1 MPQERAEFRSDIE
14 GIRGVA
20 ILLVVAFHAGVPW
33 MSGGFVGVDVFF
45 VLSGFLITGLLAREL
60 ASTGDVD
67 LGEFYARRAR
77 RLLPAFL
84 VVVIATIALA
94 LWIYAPIDQQPIAAH
109 ARNVALH
116 YGNVAFAREAVDYHA
131 SSGNPFL
138 HTWSLAVEEQFYI
151 IWPLLFVLLG
161 RAGPGDGTRPSSE
174 LTKRFALGI
183 AATGG
188 VSFLASLW
196 LTGAAQPWAFF
207 GMPTRIWEFALGGLV
222 ALDAGRLS
230 KISTKSGTLL
240 QAAGVAAIAVA
251 ALFYDQATPYPGLA
265 ALAPVLG
272 TAALL
277 VGGMA
282 IPAGA
287 VTRALSMAV
296 LRWFGRVSYSWYLW
310 HWPLVGV
317 GAVIDWRIGVAG
329 RLAWSGVALL
339 LAVLT
344 LRFVEEPAR
353 RSSWLRDR
361 SYSLNLVALGA
372 SLSAVLI
379 AYGAM
384 LVAQRRVS
392 SPAQRVYALARED
405 GMEHDCWGSL
415 LENSTAP
422 CVFGDRSSTETV
434 VLMGDSHAEHWLPA
448 VDRIGKESGWKVI
461 AMVKPACPV
470 ADIPELVNGRLKRRY
485 TECTAWRRAMLRRIV
500 ALRPMAVILSSYDH
514 YMPAKG
520 KRSESRVT
528 PTSWRDGLRRT
539 YSQLSA
545 AGINTIVMR
554 DVPQPGFDVPAC
566 LSRRAARAPFRL
578 RDCSY
583 DRDESLSQRA
593 ILAQNEAARGLDR
606 VAFVDM
612 TDRLCS
618 RSPCPVIE
626 GGVIVYRDD
635 DHLTATFSLS
645 EAPILAQRI
654 LAAMSQAKRPLP

>member
-1 MPQERAEFRSDIE
+1 MASERADFRPDIE
-14 GIRGVA
+14 GIRGIA
-20 ILLVVAFHAGVPW
+20 ILLVVAFHAGVSW

-45 VLSGFLITGLLAREL
+45 VLSGFLITGLLAREVT
-60 ASTGDVD
+60 STGDVD

-94 LWIYAPIDQQPIAAH
+94 LWIYAPIDQRPIAAH

-151 IWPLLFVLLG
+151 IWPLLFVVLARLENG
-161 RAGPGDGTRPSSE
+161 EPTTARMTR
-174 LTKRFALGI
+174 RLGI
-183 AATGG
+183 GIAVTGAL
-188 VSFLASLW
+188 SFIVSLW
-196 LTGAAQPWAFF
+196 LTRAAQPWAFF
-207 GMPTRIWEFALGGLV
+207 GMPTRIWEFALGGLISF
-222 ALDAGRLS
+222 DAARLS

-240 QAAGVAAIAVA
+240 QASGLAAIAGA
-251 ALFYDQATPYPGLA
+251 SLFYNQATPYPGLA
-265 ALAPVLG
+265 AVVPVLG

-282 IPAGA
+282 TPAGA
-287 VTRALSMAV
+287 ITRGLGTSV

-310 HWPLVGV
+310 HWPLVGL

-329 RLAWSGVALL
+329 RLAWSGVALV

-353 RSSWLRDR
+353 HSSWLRER

-392 SPAQRVYALARED
+392 SPAQRFYAAARKD

-415 LENSTAP
+415 LENATAP
-422 CVFGDRSSTETV
+422 CVFGDRNAKETV

-448 VDRIGKESGWKVI
+448 VDRMGKERGWKVI

-485 TECTAWRRAMLRRIV
+485 TECTTRRRAMLRRIV
-500 ALRPMAVILSSYDH
+500 GLRPMAVILSSYDH
-514 YMPAKG
+514 YMPARG
-520 KRSESRVT
+520 KLAESGVT
-528 PTSWRDGLRRT
+528 PATWRDGLRRT
-539 YSQLSA
+539 YSLLSSA
-545 AGINTIVMR
+545 RINTIVMR

-566 LSRRAARAPFRL
+566 LSRRAAGAPFRM
-578 RDCSY
+578 RECEY
-583 DRDESLSQRA
+583 DRDESVSPRA
-593 ILAQNEAARGLDR
+593 IAAQNEAARGLDR

-612 TDRLCS
+612 TDRLCA
-618 RSPCPVIE
+618 RSPCAVALR
-626 GGVIVYRDD
+626 GTVVYRDD
-635 DHLTATFSLS
+635 DHLTATFSRA
-645 EAPILAQRI
+645 EAPVLGARI
-654 LAAMSQAKRPLP
+654 SAAVSRLERGAR

>member
-1 MPQERAEFRSDIE
+1 MASERVEFRPDIE
-14 GIRGVA
+14 GIRGLA
-20 ILLVVAFHAGVPW
+20 ILLVVAFHAGVSW

-45 VLSGFLITGLLAREL
+45 VLSGFLITGLLAREV

-84 VVVIATIALA
+84 VVIVATIALA
-94 LWIYAPIDQQPIAAH
+94 LWIYAPIDQRPIAAH

-116 YGNVAFAREAVDYHA
+116 YGNVAFARDAVDYHA

-151 IWPLLFVLLG
+151 IWPLLFVVMG
-161 RAGPGDGTRPSSE
+161 RLENGEPTTVRVMRRLSI
-174 LTKRFALGI
+174 GI
-183 AATGG
+183 AVTGAL
-188 VSFLASLW
+188 SFVVSLW
-196 LTGAAQPWAFF
+196 LTRAAQPWAFF
-207 GMPTRIWEFALGGLV
+207 GMPTRIWEFALGGLIS
-222 ALDAGRLS
+222 LDAARLS

-240 QAAGVAAIAVA
+240 QASGLAAIAGA
-251 ALFYDQATPYPGLA
+251 SMFYNQATPYPGLA
-265 ALAPVLG
+265 AVVPVLG
-272 TAALL
+272 TTALL

-282 IPAGA
+282 TPAGA
-287 VTRALSMAV
+287 ITHGLGTSV

-310 HWPLVGV
+310 HWPLVGL

-329 RLAWSGVALL
+329 RLAWSGVALV

-353 RSSWLRDR
+353 HSSWLRER

-384 LVAQRRVS
+384 LVAQRRVA
-392 SPAQRVYALARED
+392 SPAQRPYAAARKD

-415 LENSTAP
+415 LENATAP
-422 CVFGDRSSTETV
+422 CVFGDRSAKETV

-448 VDRIGKESGWKVI
+448 VDRIGKERGWKVL

-485 TECTAWRRAMLRRIV
+485 TECTTWRRAMLRRIV
-500 ALRPMAVILSSYDH
+500 GLRPMAVILSSYDH
-514 YMPAKG
+514 YMPARG
-520 KRSESRVT
+520 KLSESGVT
-528 PTSWRDGLRRT
+528 PDTWRDGLRRT
-539 YSQLSA
+539 YSLLSSA
-545 AGINTIVMR
+545 RINTIVMR

-566 LSRRAARAPFRL
+566 LSRRAAGAPFRM
-578 RDCSY
+578 RECEY
-583 DRDESLSQRA
+583 DRDESVSPRA
-593 ILAQNEAARGLDR
+593 IAAQNEAARGLDR

-612 TDRLCS
+612 TDRLCT
-618 RSPCPVIE
+618 RSPCAVALR
-626 GGVIVYRDD
+626 GSVVYRDD
-635 DHLTATFSLS
+635 DHLTATFSRA
-645 EAPILAQRI
+645 EAPVLGDRI
-654 LAAMSQAKRPLP
+654 RAAVSSLERGRR

>member
-1 MPQERAEFRSDIE
+1 
-14 GIRGVA
+14 
-20 ILLVVAFHAGVPW
+20 

-45 VLSGFLITGLLAREL
+45 VLSGFLITGLLAREVT
-60 ASTGDVD
+60 STGDVD

-94 LWIYAPIDQQPIAAH
+94 LWIYAPIDQRPIAAH

-151 IWPLLFVLLG
+151 IWPLLFVVLARLENG
-161 RAGPGDGTRPSSE
+161 EPTTARMTR
-174 LTKRFALGI
+174 RLGI
-183 AATGG
+183 GIAVTGAL
-188 VSFLASLW
+188 SFIVSLW
-196 LTGAAQPWAFF
+196 LTRAAQPWAFF
-207 GMPTRIWEFALGGLV
+207 GMPTRIWEFALGGLISF
-222 ALDAGRLS
+222 DAARLS

-240 QAAGVAAIAVA
+240 QASGLAAIAGA
-251 ALFYDQATPYPGLA
+251 SLFYNQATPYPGLA
-265 ALAPVLG
+265 AVVPVLG

-282 IPAGA
+282 TPAGA
-287 VTRALSMAV
+287 ITRGLGTSV

-310 HWPLVGV
+310 HWPLVGL

-329 RLAWSGVALL
+329 RLAWSGVALV

-353 RSSWLRDR
+353 HSSWLRER

-392 SPAQRVYALARED
+392 SPAQRFYAAARKD

-415 LENSTAP
+415 LENATAP
-422 CVFGDRSSTETV
+422 CVFGDRNAKETV

-448 VDRIGKESGWKVI
+448 VDRMGKERGWKVI

-485 TECTAWRRAMLRRIV
+485 TECTTWRRAMLRRIV
-500 ALRPMAVILSSYDH
+500 GLRPMAVILSSYDH
-514 YMPAKG
+514 YMPARG
-520 KRSESRVT
+520 KLAESGVT
-528 PTSWRDGLRRT
+528 PATWRDGLRRT
-539 YSQLSA
+539 YSLLSFA
-545 AGINTIVMR
+545 RINTIVMR

-566 LSRRAARAPFRL
+566 LSRRAAGAPFRM
-578 RDCSY
+578 RECEY
-583 DRDESLSQRA
+583 DRDESVSPRA
-593 ILAQNEAARGLDR
+593 IAAQNEAARGLDR

-612 TDRLCS
+612 TDRLCA
-618 RSPCPVIE
+618 RSPCAVALR
-626 GGVIVYRDD
+626 GTVVYRDD
-635 DHLTATFSLS
+635 DHLTATFSRA
-645 EAPILAQRI
+645 EAPVLGARI
-654 LAAMSQAKRPLP
+654 SAAVSRLERGAR

>member
-1 MPQERAEFRSDIE
+1 MASERADFRPDIE
-14 GIRGVA
+14 GIRGIA
-20 ILLVVAFHAGVPW
+20 ILLVVAFHAGVSW

-45 VLSGFLITGLLAREL
+45 VLSGFLITGLLAREVT
-60 ASTGDVD
+60 STGDVD

-84 VVVIATIALA
+84 VVVVATIALA
-94 LWIYAPIDQQPIAAH
+94 LWIYAPIDQRPIAAH

-151 IWPLLFVLLG
+151 IWPLLFVVMARLENG
-161 RAGPGDGTRPSSE
+161 EPTTARMTR
-174 LTKRFALGI
+174 RLGI
-183 AATGG
+183 GIAVTGAL
-188 VSFLASLW
+188 SFIVSLW
-196 LTGAAQPWAFF
+196 LTRAAQPWAFF
-207 GMPTRIWEFALGGLV
+207 GMPTRIWEFALGGLISF
-222 ALDAGRLS
+222 DAARLS

-240 QAAGVAAIAVA
+240 QASGLAAIAGA
-251 ALFYDQATPYPGLA
+251 SLFYNQATPYPGLA
-265 ALAPVLG
+265 AVVPVLG
-272 TAALL
+272 TAVIL

-282 IPAGA
+282 TPAGA
-287 VTRALSMAV
+287 ITRGLGTSG

-310 HWPLVGV
+310 HWPLVGL

-329 RLAWSGVALL
+329 RLAWSGVALV

-353 RSSWLRDR
+353 HSSWLRER

-392 SPAQRVYALARED
+392 SPAQRLYTAARED

-415 LENSTAP
+415 LENATAP
-422 CVFGDRSSTETV
+422 CVFGDRNAKETV

-448 VDRIGKESGWKVI
+448 VDRIGKERGWKVI

-470 ADIPELVNGRLKRRY
+470 ADVPELVNGRLKRRY
-485 TECTAWRRAMLRRIV
+485 TECTTWRRAMLRRIV
-500 ALRPMAVILSSYDH
+500 GLRPMAVILSSYDH
-514 YMPAKG
+514 YMPARG
-520 KRSESRVT
+520 KLSESGVT
-528 PTSWRDGLRRT
+528 PATWRDGLRRT
-539 YSQLSA
+539 YSLLSSA
-545 AGINTIVMR
+545 RINTIVMR

-566 LSRRAARAPFRL
+566 LSRRAAGAPFRM
-578 RDCSY
+578 RECEY
-583 DRDESLSQRA
+583 DRDESVSPRA
-593 ILAQNEAARGLDR
+593 ITAQNEAARGLDR

-612 TDRLCS
+612 TGRLCA
-618 RSPCPVIE
+618 RSPCAVALR
-626 GGVIVYRDD
+626 GAVVYRDD
-635 DHLTATFSLS
+635 DHLTATFSRA
-645 EAPILAQRI
+645 EAPVLGDRI
-654 LAAMSQAKRPLP
+654 SAAVSRLERGAR

>member
-1 MPQERAEFRSDIE
+1 MASERADFRPDIE
-14 GIRGVA
+14 GIRGIA
-20 ILLVVAFHAGVPW
+20 ILLVVAFHAGVSW

-45 VLSGFLITGLLAREL
+45 VLSGFLITGLLAREVT
-60 ASTGDVD
+60 STGDVD

-94 LWIYAPIDQQPIAAH
+94 LWIYAPIDQRPIAAH

-151 IWPLLFVLLG
+151 IWPLLFVVLARLENG
-161 RAGPGDGTRPSSE
+161 EPTTARMTR
-174 LTKRFALGI
+174 RLGI
-183 AATGG
+183 GIAVTGAL
-188 VSFLASLW
+188 SFIVSLW
-196 LTGAAQPWAFF
+196 LTRAAQPWAFF
-207 GMPTRIWEFALGGLV
+207 GMPTRIWEFALGGLISF
-222 ALDAGRLS
+222 DAARLS

-240 QAAGVAAIAVA
+240 QASGLAAIAGA
-251 ALFYDQATPYPGLA
+251 SLFYNQATPYPGLA
-265 ALAPVLG
+265 AVVPVLG

-282 IPAGA
+282 TPAGA
-287 VTRALSMAV
+287 ITRGLGTSV

-310 HWPLVGV
+310 HWPLVGL

-329 RLAWSGVALL
+329 RLAWSGVALV

-353 RSSWLRDR
+353 HSSWLRER

-392 SPAQRVYALARED
+392 SPSQRLYAAARMD

-415 LENSTAP
+415 LENATAP
-422 CVFGDRSSTETV
+422 CMFGDRNAKETV

-448 VDRIGKESGWKVI
+448 VDRMGKERGWKVI

-485 TECTAWRRAMLRRIV
+485 TECTTWRRAMLRRIV
-500 ALRPMAVILSSYDH
+500 GLRPMAVILSSYDH
-514 YMPAKG
+514 YMPARG
-520 KRSESRVT
+520 KLAESGVT
-528 PTSWRDGLRRT
+528 PATWRDGLRRT
-539 YSQLSA
+539 YSLLSSA
-545 AGINTIVMR
+545 RINTIVMR

-566 LSRRAARAPFRL
+566 LSRRAAGAPFRM
-578 RDCSY
+578 RECEY
-583 DRDESLSQRA
+583 DRDESVSPRA
-593 ILAQNEAARGLDR
+593 IAAQNEAARGLDR

-612 TDRLCS
+612 TDRLCA
-618 RSPCPVIE
+618 RSPCAVALR
-626 GGVIVYRDD
+626 GTVVYRDD
-635 DHLTATFSLS
+635 DHLTATFSRA
-645 EAPILAQRI
+645 EAPVLGARI
-654 LAAMSQAKRPLP
+654 SAAVSRLERGAR

>member
-1 MPQERAEFRSDIE
+1 MASERADFRPDIE
-14 GIRGVA
+14 GIRGIA
-20 ILLVVAFHAGVPW
+20 ILLVVAFHAGVSW

-45 VLSGFLITGLLAREL
+45 VLSGFLITGLLAREVT
-60 ASTGDVD
+60 STGDVD

-94 LWIYAPIDQQPIAAH
+94 LWIYAPIDQRPIAAH

-151 IWPLLFVLLG
+151 IWPLLFVVLARLENG
-161 RAGPGDGTRPSSE
+161 EPTTARMTR
-174 LTKRFALGI
+174 RLGI
-183 AATGG
+183 GIAVTGAL
-188 VSFLASLW
+188 SFIVSLW
-196 LTGAAQPWAFF
+196 LTRAAQPWAFF
-207 GMPTRIWEFALGGLV
+207 GMPTRIWEFALGGLISF
-222 ALDAGRLS
+222 DAARLS

-240 QAAGVAAIAVA
+240 QASGLAAIAGA
-251 ALFYDQATPYPGLA
+251 SLFYNQATPYPGLA
-265 ALAPVLG
+265 AVVPVLG

-282 IPAGA
+282 TPAGA
-287 VTRALSMAV
+287 ITRGLGTSV

-310 HWPLVGV
+310 HWPLVGL

-329 RLAWSGVALL
+329 RLAWSGVALV

-353 RSSWLRDR
+353 HSSWLRER

-392 SPAQRVYALARED
+392 SPSQRLYAAARTD

-415 LENSTAP
+415 LENATAP
-422 CVFGDRSSTETV
+422 CVFGDRNAKETV

-448 VDRIGKESGWKVI
+448 VDRMGKERGWKVI

-485 TECTAWRRAMLRRIV
+485 TECTTWRRAMLRRIV
-500 ALRPMAVILSSYDH
+500 GLRPMAVILSSYDH
-514 YMPAKG
+514 YMPARG
-520 KRSESRVT
+520 KLSESGVT
-528 PTSWRDGLRRT
+528 PATWRDGLRRT
-539 YSQLSA
+539 YSLLSSA
-545 AGINTIVMR
+545 RINTIVMR

-566 LSRRAARAPFRL
+566 LSRRAAGAPFRM
-578 RDCSY
+578 RECEY
-583 DRDESLSQRA
+583 DRDESVSPRA
-593 ILAQNEAARGLDR
+593 IAAQNEAARGLDR

-612 TDRLCS
+612 TDRLCA
-618 RSPCPVIE
+618 RSPCAVALR
-626 GGVIVYRDD
+626 GTVVYRDD
-635 DHLTATFSLS
+635 DHLTATFSRA
-645 EAPILAQRI
+645 EAPVLGARI
-654 LAAMSQAKRPLP
+654 SAAVSRLERGAR